1 MNIFQLDYE
10 TRLSYWSELRNN
22 LKIQSL
28 QDQCIA
34 VDEFWQK
41 VPIQNHYLHPDFMDE
56 WPDPWQLLNENLYC
70 SYARGLGMIY
80 TLLLLGAKNIEL
92 VEATDDN
99 SEDVILVLVDNA
111 KYILNYWPD
120 TVLNNSLSQFTI
132 KKNINIQQ
140 IIEKTGKL

>member
-1 MNIFQLDYE
+1 
-10 TRLSYWSELRNN
+10 
-22 LKIQSL
+22 
-28 QDQCIA
+28 
-34 VDEFWQK
+34 
-41 VPIQNHYLHPDFMDE
+41 MDE

>member
-10 TRLSYWSELRNN
+10 NRLSYWSELRNN
-22 LKIQSL
+22 LKTQSL

-132 KKNINIQQ
+132 KKNINIRQ